1 MVTLMHTTT
10 FPLVSLCSSVENIEE
25 KDLVILNDGSGTR
38 VDLVRSTESCLEI
51 TVVSQCLASRSTW
64 KK

>member
-10 FPLVSLCSSVENIEE
+10 FPLVSLCSSVENIE

>member
-1 MVTLMHTTT
+1 MVT
-10 FPLVSLCSSVENIEE
+10 LCSSVENIEE

-64 KK
+64 KE